1 MEGEVRM
8 RLPVL
13 LTFYYLDHF
22 SEMLSFV
29 ESTYREVLG
38 DPHRAFIQDFRSLT
52 ADEQCLLVRMINRRG
67 YIFNLSR
74 LKYDEIR
81 DASAALSGLQRGG
94 FLRALRGQD
103 YAAWLSILRKDDLI
117 AIAREAGCEEFRQSW
132 NKPRLLDHI
141 VSRICFEDAAM
152 HGQATQFVAVANTEP
167 LAFLLYLYFGKTHED
182 LKTFALRDLGII
194 RVNDAAQFK
203 ARFGDASEARACFY
217 YSQLIDRLDVPA
229 LALMSTAAEDLLN
242 GPLDGGDYAR
252 ALRDRAA
259 YSIGQYYERQK
270 DTQRAIDI
278 YRLAP
283 SPGCNERLV
292 RLLYAAGIKDEAK
305 SIVEGMIDDPGSDD
319 EYTFAS
325 DFYAR
330 KFDGRR
336 VGACTELFLRA
347 REVIV
352 DENHRGNPE
361 AGVAGVLRRE
371 QSKVYFTENL
381 LWHNLFG
388 LLFWEELFESGQLH
402 SGFDWVPHCLKD
414 RSFARLFEKEIG
426 TKLTAVRKG
435 AGLTLI
441 LKSVAAHWGRPNG
454 IFSWDCIDVDA
465 LRDLLTIGN
474 SRAVASVL
482 DLMCRDFRAM
492 RDGFPDLMVVKNGA
506 LGFVEVKAQ
515 GDAIR
520 RNQLTR
526 LRQLQHAGFDSQ
538 IIRADYRFDPE
549 QIYAVV
555 DIETTGGW
563 GNSDRIIEI
572 GAVKIRNHE
581 VIDHWHSLINPQRSI
596 TASITQLTGITNAMV
611 QDAPAFSDVADQLLA
626 FIEDSIF
633 VAHNVNFD
641 YGFLAQE
648 FNRIE
653 RRFRFPKFCTCAG
666 MRRHFP
672 GHRSYSL
679 GRLCSLYEIALEHH
693 HRALYDA
700 EAAAKLLNL
709 INKKRSGVTEN
720 TALMTA

>member
-1 MEGEVRM
+1 M
-8 RLPVL
+8 RPVL
-13 LTFYYLDHF
+13 PTYYYLDHF

-38 DPHRAFIQDFRSLT
+38 DPHRAFIQEFRSLT

-67 YIFNLSR
+67 YVFNPSR

-81 DASAALSGLQRGG
+81 DASAALSGLRTGG
-94 FLRALRGQD
+94 FLRALQEQD

-117 AIAREAGCEEFRQSW
+117 ALAREAGCEEFRQSW
-132 NKPRLLDHI
+132 NKPRLLDHV

-152 HGQATQFVAVANTEP
+152 HGQATQFVALTKTEP

-203 ARFGDASEARACFY
+203 ARFEDAGEARACFY

-229 LALMSTAAEDLLN
+229 LAVMSAAAEDLLN
-242 GPLDGGDYAR
+242 GPIDGGDYAR

-259 YSIGQYYERQK
+259 CSIGQFYERQK

-283 SPGCNERLV
+283 SPDCNERLV
-292 RLLYAAGIKDEAK
+292 RLLYAAGDRDEAK

-319 EYTFAS
+319 EYTFAA

-330 KFDGRR
+330 KFEGRR
-336 VGACTELFLRA
+336 VGACTELLRQA

-388 LLFWEELFESGQLH
+388 LLFWKELFESGQLH

-414 RSFARLFEKEIG
+414 RSFARLFQTEIA
-426 TKLTAVRKG
+426 TKLASVRQG
-435 AGLTLI
+435 AGLPLI
-441 LKSVAAHWGRPNG
+441 LKSIAAYWERPNG
-454 IFSWDCIDVDA
+454 IFSWDTIDVDA

-474 SRAVASVL
+474 SGAAASIL
-482 DLMCRDFRAM
+482 ELMTRDFRAM
-492 RDGFPDLMVVKNGA
+492 RDGFPDLMLVQDNAVR
-506 LGFVEVKAQ
+506 FVEVKAQ
-515 GDAIR
+515 GDVIR

-526 LRQLQHAGFDSQ
+526 LRQLQAAGFESQ

-549 QIYAVV
+549 QIYVVV

-563 GNSDRIIEI
+563 AASDRVIEI
-572 GAVKIRNHE
+572 GAVRIRNHE

-596 TASITQLTGITNAMV
+596 PASITQLTGITNAMV
-611 QDAPAFSDVADQLLA
+611 KDAPAFCDVADQFLA
-626 FIEDSIF
+626 FMEDMHLRRSQCEFRLRIF
-633 VAHNVNFD
+633 
-641 YGFLAQE
+641 G
-648 FNRIE
+648 
-653 RRFRFPKFCTCAG
+653 AG
-666 MRRHFP
+666 
-672 GHRSYSL
+672 
-679 GRLCSLYEIALEHH
+679 I
-693 HRALYDA
+693 
-700 EAAAKLLNL
+700 
-709 INKKRSGVTEN
+709 
-720 TALMTA
+720 

>member
-1 MEGEVRM
+1 M
-8 RLPVL
+8 RPVL
-13 LTFYYLDHF
+13 PTYYYLDHF

-38 DPHRAFIQDFRSLT
+38 DPHRAFIQEFRSLT

-67 YIFNLSR
+67 YVFNPSR

-81 DASAALSGLQRGG
+81 DAGAALSGLRTGG
-94 FLRALRGQD
+94 FLRALQEQD

-117 AIAREAGCEEFRQSW
+117 ALAREAGCEEFRQSW
-132 NKPRLLDHI
+132 NKPRLLDHV
-141 VSRICFEDAAM
+141 VSRICFEDAAV
-152 HGQATQFVAVANTEP
+152 HGQATQFVALTKTEP

-203 ARFGDASEARACFY
+203 ARFEDAGEARACFY

-229 LALMSTAAEDLLN
+229 LAVMSAAAEDLLN
-242 GPLDGGDYAR
+242 GPIDSGDYAR
-252 ALRDRAA
+252 ALRARAA
-259 YSIGQYYERQK
+259 CSIGQFYERQK
-270 DTQRAIDI
+270 DTRRAIDI

-283 SPGCNERLV
+283 SPDCNERLV
-292 RLLYAAGIKDEAK
+292 RLLYAAGDRDEAK
-305 SIVEGMIDDPGSDD
+305 SIVEGMIDDPGSDN
-319 EYTFAS
+319 EYTFAA

-330 KFDGRR
+330 KFEGRR
-336 VGACTELFLRA
+336 VGACTELLRQA

-388 LLFWEELFESGQLH
+388 LLFWKELFESGQLH

-414 RSFARLFEKEIG
+414 RSFARLFQTEIA
-426 TKLTAVRKG
+426 TKLASVRQG
-435 AGLTLI
+435 AGLPLI
-441 LKSVAAHWGRPNG
+441 LKSIAAYWERPNG
-454 IFSWDCIDVDA
+454 IFSWDTIDVDA

-474 SRAVASVL
+474 SGAAASIL
-482 DLMCRDFRAM
+482 ELMTRDFRAM
-492 RDGFPDLMVVKNGA
+492 RDGFPDLMLVQDNAVR
-506 LGFVEVKAQ
+506 FVEVKAQ
-515 GDAIR
+515 GDVIR

-526 LRQLQHAGFDSQ
+526 LRQLQAAGFESQ

-549 QIYAVV
+549 QIYVVV

-563 GNSDRIIEI
+563 AASDRVIEI
-572 GAVKIRNHE
+572 GAVRIRNHE

-596 TASITQLTGITNAMV
+596 PASITQLTGITNAMV
-611 QDAPAFSDVADQLLA
+611 KDAPAFCDVADQFLT
-626 FIEDSIF
+626 FMEECIF

-666 MRRHFP
+666 MRRHFQV
-672 GHRSYSL
+672 
-679 GRLCSLYEIALEHH
+679 IALTVWAACALSMRSHSNSITGH
-693 HRALYDA
+693 SAMHRRLP
-700 EAAAKLLNL
+700 
-709 INKKRSGVTEN
+709 SC
-720 TALMTA
+720 

>member
-1 MEGEVRM
+1 M
-8 RLPVL
+8 RPVL
-13 LTFYYLDHF
+13 PTYYYLDHF

-38 DPHRAFIQDFRSLT
+38 DPHRAFIQEFRSLT

-67 YIFNLSR
+67 YVFNPSR

-81 DASAALSGLQRGG
+81 DAGAALSGLRTGG
-94 FLRALRGQD
+94 FLRALQEQD

-117 AIAREAGCEEFRQSW
+117 ALAREAGCEEFRQSW
-132 NKPRLLDHI
+132 NKPRLLDHV
-141 VSRICFEDAAM
+141 VSRICFEDAAV
-152 HGQATQFVAVANTEP
+152 HGQATQFVALTKTEP

-203 ARFGDASEARACFY
+203 ARFEDAGEARACFY

-229 LALMSTAAEDLLN
+229 LAVMSAAAEDLLN
-242 GPLDGGDYAR
+242 GPIDGGDYAR

-259 YSIGQYYERQK
+259 CSIGQFYERQK

-283 SPGCNERLV
+283 SPDCNERLV
-292 RLLYAAGIKDEAK
+292 RLLYAAGDRDEAK

-319 EYTFAS
+319 EYTFAA

-330 KFDGRR
+330 KFEGRR
-336 VGACTELFLRA
+336 VGACTELLRQA

-388 LLFWEELFESGQLH
+388 LLFWKELFESGQLH

-414 RSFARLFEKEIG
+414 RSFARLFETEIA
-426 TKLTAVRKG
+426 TKLASVRQG
-435 AGLTLI
+435 AGLPLI
-441 LKSVAAHWGRPNG
+441 LKSIAAYWGRPNG
-454 IFSWDCIDVDA
+454 IFSWDTIDVDA

-474 SRAVASVL
+474 SGAAASIL
-482 DLMCRDFRAM
+482 ELMTRDFRAM
-492 RDGFPDLMVVKNGA
+492 RDGFPDLMLVQDNAVR
-506 LGFVEVKAQ
+506 FVEVKAQ
-515 GDAIR
+515 GDVIR

-526 LRQLQHAGFDSQ
+526 LRQLQAAGFESQ

-549 QIYAVV
+549 QIYVVV

-563 GNSDRIIEI
+563 AASDRVIEI
-572 GAVKIRNHE
+572 GAVRIRNHE

-596 TASITQLTGITNAMV
+596 PASITQLTGITNAMV
-611 QDAPAFSDVADQLLA
+611 KDAPAFSDVADQFLA
-626 FIEDSIF
+626 FMEDSIF

-679 GRLCSLYEIALEHH
+679 GRLCTLYEIALEQH
-693 HRALYDA
+693 HRALCDA
-700 EAAAKLLNL
+700 QAAAKLLNL
-709 INKKRSGVTEN
+709 INRKRSGIIEN